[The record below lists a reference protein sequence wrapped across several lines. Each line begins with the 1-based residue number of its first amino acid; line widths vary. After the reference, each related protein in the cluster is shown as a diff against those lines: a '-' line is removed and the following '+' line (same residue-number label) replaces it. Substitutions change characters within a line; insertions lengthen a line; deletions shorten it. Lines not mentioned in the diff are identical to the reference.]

1 MTTRRLAVLGL
12 LLCTVVPAYAQAPM
26 QVAGATTV
34 DAQKIL
40 TLVEAKPDLAIIDT
54 RRAEDF
60 NAGHLDGAV
69 RLLDTDVTA
78 DALGGIVKTKA
89 APVLFYCNG
98 TKCGRAAKATETAIG
113 LGYSQVYYYALGMEE
128 WNKLSLPLAK

>member
-1 MTTRRLAVLGL
+1 MITRRLAALGL
-12 LLCTVVPAYAQAPM
+12 LLCATLPAYAQAPM

-40 TLVEAKPDLAIIDT
+40 ALVEAKPDLAIVDT

-78 DALGGIVKTKA
+78 ETLAKIVKAKA
-89 APVLFYCNG
+89 VPVLFYCNG

-113 LGYSQVYYYALGMEE
+113 LGYTQVYYYALGMEE
-128 WNKLSLPLAK
+128 WNALNLPLAK